1 MTDETFVIDNDQK
14 ADWALKK
21 IKAELTE
28 LERLTE
34 LAEAEIA
41 ELEQKIKDEQE
52 ASERRCSYLRAA
64 LELYFDSVEH
74 KHTKTQESYKL
85 LHGTLV
91 RKHGGIDYERDD
103 DKLTG
108 WMQEH
113 DYDDMVTIKT
123 SPQWGNFKRL
133 LSADPETGVVTVAA
147 TGEVVAGVKAVQ
159 KPDTFDIK

>member
-1 MTDETFVIDNDQK
+1 MTDETFLIDNDQK

-21 IKAELTE
+21 IKAERTE
-28 LERLTE
+28 LERIKE

-52 ASERRCSYLRAA
+52 ASERRCSYLKAA

-91 RKHGGIDYERDD
+91 RKAGGVDYLRDD

-133 LSADPETGVVTVAA
+133 LSADPETGVVTVAE
-147 TGEVVAGVKAVQ
+147 TGEVVDGLKAVQ

>member
-21 IKAELTE
+21 IKAERTE
-28 LERLTE
+28 LERIKE

-52 ASERRCSYLRAA
+52 ASERRCSYLLAA

-91 RKHGGIDYERDD
+91 RKAGGVDYLRDD

-133 LSADPETGVVTVAA
+133 LSADPETGVVTVAE
-147 TGEVVAGVKAVQ
+147 TGEVVDGLKAVQ